1 MSCFPLDGAPFW
13 SHYLRGVQSPGHCRE
28 ALEEQEGP
36 ATTGVSEMPSRS
48 GLRFPGEG
56 LIGPQGDLEAHEPL
70 SRGLWCLVC
79 FSFVFH
85 PVFSG
90 IYGR

>member
-1 MSCFPLDGAPFW
+1 MSSFPLDGAPFW

-56 LIGPQGDLEAHEPL
+56 LVRPQGGRVTWKHMSHSPEVSGVWFVLL
-70 SRGLWCLVC
+70 LYSILCLV
-79 FSFVFH
+79 
-85 PVFSG
+85 
-90 IYGR
+90 